1 VDCPVTNDMDLTTE
15 NETTAALRDKIQPII
30 VDRFW
35 RGVMGRDDKA
45 LERIKGRHWGDL
57 SPAAQVP
64 DRDKMQS
71 RLPASKWAALLS
83 SQSYPGT

>member
-1 VDCPVTNDMDLTTE
+1 MDLTTE

-45 LERIKGRHWGDL
+45 LERIKGRHWSDL
-57 SPAAQVP
+57 SPAQVP
-64 DRDKMQS
+64 DRDKMRS
-71 RLPASKWAALLS
+71 RFLASR
-83 SQSYPGT
+83 